1 MKIYYLIICLWLCI
15 IGNTVGQEVIKKKQ
29 DATPPKIE
37 IKANSRSQMAVT
49 RDNYHRRRDL
59 RYIKMNKKMRMNKKK
74 MISYHNSQIKNAQLK
89 KRENIK
95 RQNTAV
101 QKRRNAIQKRRLE
114 RQKQLR
120 NRTR

>member
-15 IGNTVGQEVIKKKQ
+15 IGNTMGQQVNKKKQ
-29 DATPPKIE
+29 EATPPKIE
-37 IKANSRSQMAVT
+37 IKANSRSQIAVT

-95 RQNTAV
+95 RQNTSV